1 MSKKEEKETNKLDK
15 ENIKIKIL
23 SPFVISDDRPYH
35 NSATSWNESVGMPQN
50 QPYLPTRYT
59 SQCNYF

>member
-23 SPFVISDDRPYH
+23 NPFVISDDRPYH
-35 NSATSWNESVGMPQN
+35 NSATS
-50 QPYLPTRYT
+50 
-59 SQCNYF
+59 